1 MNELKATVKNT
12 RALLCLECG
21 KCTSVCPV
29 SVFNKGFSPRV
40 MVTRTVRHSTD
51 DVITN
56 KNIWSCLTC
65 GMCELRCPADIRYVD
80 LTQETRQ
87 IAQQL
92 GEDAICSHGGA
103 AQSFMRIM
111 ATQGLE
117 QKRMDWID
125 KDLKIV
131 QTGEVLYFV
140 GCLPHFDVLLSDI
153 GVHTVEESRSA
164 IRLLNYLGITPVVMP
179 QERCCGH
186 DLLWSGDTDNFK
198 KLAEINIRE
207 IKKTGAKKI
216 IFSCPEGY
224 RTFKLDYSKYFGSDF
239 EVQHISEVL
248 QEALNQGKLKFKE
261 MRKKVTFQ
269 DPCRL
274 GRHLGIY
281 SAPRDVMRAIPGI
294 ELIEMGHSQQRA
306 VCCGVSAWVNC
317 SFYSK
322 QIQTRRLR
330 EAKNTGAD
338 MLVLA
343 CPKCEIHFRCTMK
356 EEAAPEDIKIPAIQF
371 SALVVQALKK

>member
-1 MNELKATVKNT
+1 M
-12 RALLCLECG
+12 
-21 KCTSVCPV
+21 
-29 SVFNKGFSPRV
+29 
-40 MVTRTVRHSTD
+40 
-51 DVITN
+51 
-56 KNIWSCLTC
+56 
-65 GMCELRCPADIRYVD
+65 D

-87 IAQQL
+87 VAQQL

-111 ATQGLE
+111 TSPELK

-125 KDLKIV
+125 EDLKI
-131 QTGEVLYFV
+131 TDKGEVLYFV
-140 GCLPHFDVLLSDI
+140 GCLPHYDVLLHDI
-153 GVHTVEESRSA
+153 GIQTVEESRAA
-164 IRLLNYLGITPVVMP
+164 IRLLNHLGITPVVMP

-186 DLLWSGDTDNFK
+186 DLLWSGDTENFK
-198 KLAEINIRE
+198 KLAEYNIEE

-216 IFSCPEGY
+216 VVSCPEGY
-224 RTFKLDYSKYFGSDF
+224 RTLKLDYPKYGNATF

-248 QEALNQGKLKFKE
+248 NDALDKGALKFKE
-261 MRKKVTFQ
+261 MKKKVTFQ

-274 GRHLGIY
+274 GRHMGIY
-281 SAPRDVMRAIPGI
+281 DAPRNILNAIPGI
-294 ELIEMGHSQQRA
+294 EVVEMPRSRQRA

-322 QIQTRRLR
+322 QIQMMRLK

-338 MLVLA
+338 LLVLA

-356 EEAAPEDIKIPAIQF
+356 EESAPEEIKIPTVQF
-371 SALVVQALKK
+371 SALVARALER

>member
-1 MNELKATVKNT
+1 MNDLKMTVKNT

-29 SVFNKGFSPRV
+29 SVFNTGFSPRV
-40 MVTRTVRHSTD
+40 MVTRTIRHSAD
-51 DVITN
+51 DVVAS

-65 GMCELRCPADIRYVD
+65 GMCELRCPADISYMD

-87 IAQQL
+87 VAQQL

-111 ATQGLE
+111 TSPELE
-117 QKRMDWID
+117 QKRMDWIG
-125 KDLKIV
+125 KDLQIAA
-131 QTGEVLYFV
+131 QGEVLYFV
-140 GCLPHFDVLLSDI
+140 GCLPHFDVLLSNI
-153 GVHTVEESRSA
+153 GVQTVEESRGA
-164 IRLLNYLGITPVVMP
+164 VQLLNHLGITPVVMP

-186 DLLWSGDTDNFK
+186 DLLWSGDTKNFK
-198 KLAEINIRE
+198 KLAEINIDE

-224 RTFKLDYSKYFGSDF
+224 RTFKLDYPKYCGVDF

-248 QEALNQGKLKFKE
+248 DQALEDGKLKFKE
-261 MRKKVTFQ
+261 LKKKITYQ

-281 SAPRDVMRAIPGI
+281 SAPRKVMKAIPGI
-294 ELIEMGHSQQRA
+294 ELIEMPRSGQRA

-322 QIQTRRLR
+322 QIQMMRLK

-338 MLVLA
+338 LLVLA

-356 EEAAPEDIKIPAIQF
+356 EESAPEDIKIPTIQF
-371 SALVVQALKK
+371 SALIAQALEK